1 MAKSRPPKRKRY
13 RPPAS
18 PMGHPVG
25 RAVLKRDVR
34 SRLTTL
40 RIHLL
45 QLQDG
50 EDCAD
55 VLAEAA
61 WLVGLGTEV
70 CVTVEGVGS
79 HRTRRLHGTL
89 RGMVQ
94 LCLEGYRWKEHQRMP
109 VDAALAE
116 SHALIFAHDAVAAEH
131 MPGANYLEARI
142 RSREVQA
149 TDVAGAELYTTA

>member
-1 MAKSRPPKRKRY
+1 MAKHRHAKRQRY
-13 RPPAS
+13 RPPVN

-25 RAVLKRDVR
+25 RAVRQRDVR

-40 RIHLL
+40 RIHML

-50 EDCAD
+50 EDCAE

-70 CVTVEGVGS
+70 CVAVEGVGS

-94 LCLEGYRWKEHQRMP
+94 LCLEGYRRKEHQRLP

-116 SHALIFAHDAVAAEH
+116 SHALIFAHDGLAAER

-142 RSREVQA
+142 RSRTVQA
-149 TDVAGAELYTTA
+149 ADVAGAELYTT